1 MVKCPYCGSVDGVY
15 TIYTGRQFYTWDGE
29 PHGYYANVSENQ
41 RKFAR
46 CVKCDRKIAINRLK
60 SNTIN

>member
-1 MVKCPYCGSVDGVY
+1 MVKCPYCGSTDGVY
-15 TIYTGRQFYTWDGE
+15 TTYTGRQFYTWDGE
-29 PHGYYANVSENQ
+29 PLGYDSDVYENQ

-46 CVKCDRKIAINRLK
+46 CVKCDRKIGIKRLE